1 MNYRHLQYF
10 VQVVRQGSIKGAAEQ
25 LQVSQPAVSS
35 AIRNLE
41 KDFGAKLLD
50 RRREGS
56 VPTVYGKSLYESAIT
71 MGSVVT
77 NAREKIAA
85 LKDPSREHLRIGTG
99 PSVSIEH
106 VATAISE
113 LLNNYPDLQVTH
125 MTSNSHETFEQLL
138 IVRDI
143 DIALCHIPVHRV
155 HESLDGHFISD
166 NPIGAL
172 VCADHLKGDRS
183 ALTAMDM
190 TREFRWITPRDDAI
204 HPPKTVPRQAQNY
217 EPPIT
222 VLSEDL
228 QMIKDLTL
236 TTRSVGFLP
245 LHMAEQELQ
254 SGKLVELVLDG
265 AEVSRPIYALTRKAT
280 EKSLI
285 TDRFVNTLVEV
296 FKNAC
301 HDVKPHKVVKLVYG

>member
-35 AIRNLE
+35 AIQNLE
-41 KDFGAKLLD
+41 ADFGAKLLD

-56 VPTVYGKSLYESAIT
+56 VPTVYGKSLYESAVT

-99 PSVSIEH
+99 PSVSIGH
-106 VATAISE
+106 VSAAIGE
-113 LLNNYPDLQVTH
+113 LLNDYPDLQFTH
-125 MTSNSHETFEQLL
+125 VTSNSHETFEQLL

-143 DIALCHIPVHRV
+143 DIALCHVPVNRLP
-155 HESLDGHFISD
+155 ESLDGRFISD

-172 VCADHLKGDRS
+172 VCATHLKSDGS

-190 TREFRWITPRDDAI
+190 IREFRWITPRDDTI
-204 HPPKTVPRQAQNY
+204 RPPETVPRLARSY

-222 VLSEDL
+222 VLAEDL

-254 SGKLVELVLDG
+254 SGKLVELVLEG

-285 TDRFVNTLVEV
+285 ADRFVNTLVEV
-296 FKNAC
+296 FENAC
-301 HDVKPHKVVKLVYG
+301 HDAKPHEVVKLVYG